1 MTDNIT
7 PETLARD
14 NCTMV
19 LAIPSYYLSM
29 ALATAADAALALTR
43 VANGTDAAI
52 VRVRQISGLGLGRAV
67 HAS

>member
-1 MTDNIT
+1 MQLRIPFHYSMTDNIT

-43 VANGTDAAI
+43 VAN
-52 VRVRQISGLGLGRAV
+52 
-67 HAS
+67 